1 MITPKI
7 HEDGG
12 VNDFA
17 SNCSY
22 HVKVSYNPAM
32 GYIYV
37 DNRLVNMDWLIE
49 ATESDNATW
58 TAEIVV
64 PRALLSHRAEGN
76 SSSRVSF
83 DWDENYNHHPTYVRS
98 ALVAKQDFPI
108 SKKNLSD
115 AWQLSHVPTTITI
128 SAGNIIAR
136 SAVHAIS
143 GRISQFLAFKT
154 DPGTLP
160 KNSRQASQGLMKVID
175 SGRDPLM
182 YYAIVSED
190 VFQTKETDRNL
201 WVTALSRVLAII
213 SREEDS
219 WSNPKYDSIKQTLKN
234 ELRED
239 MPSWNDPEFDPLL
252 VATRWEPFRPAQK
265 GESDEQ
271 DD

>member
-7 HEDGG
+7 YENGG
-12 VNDFA
+12 VNDFT
-17 SNCSY
+17 SNSSY

-32 GYIYV
+32 GYIHV

-49 ATESDNATW
+49 TTESGYTAW

-64 PRALLSHRAEGN
+64 PRALLSRREEGD
-76 SSSRVSF
+76 SSGRVSF
-83 DWDENYNHHPTYVRS
+83 GWDENYNHHPAYVRS
-98 ALVAKQDFPI
+98 ALVVKQDI
-108 SKKNLSD
+108 DIRKNDLSD
-115 AWQLSHVPTTITI
+115 AWQLPLVPPAVTI

-143 GRISQFLAFKT
+143 GKISQFLAFKT
-154 DPGTLP
+154 DDGTLP
-160 KNSRQASQGLMKVID
+160 KRSGKTSQGLMKVID

-182 YYAIVSED
+182 YYALVSED
-190 VFQTKETDRNL
+190 VFQTKETERNL
-201 WVTALSRVLAII
+201 WITALSRVLTII

-219 WSNPKYDSIKQTLKN
+219 WNDPKYDAIKQTLKN
-234 ELRED
+234 ELGED
-239 MPSWNDPEFDPLL
+239 MTSWNDPEFDPLL
-252 VATRWEPFRPAQK
+252 VATQWEPFRPTQK

>member
-7 HEDGG
+7 HEDGS

-37 DNRLVNMDWLIE
+37 DNRLFNMDWLIE
-49 ATESDNATW
+49 ATENDHAAW

-64 PRALLSHRAEGN
+64 PRALLSHRAEGD
-76 SSSRVSF
+76 SSGRVSF
-83 DWDENYNHHPTYVRS
+83 IWDENYNHHPAYVRS
-98 ALVAKQDFPI
+98 ALVVKQDIGLP
-108 SKKNLSD
+108 KKNLSY
-115 AWQLSHVPTTITI
+115 AWQLPLVPQAVTI
-128 SAGNIIAR
+128 SSGNIIAR

-143 GRISQFLAFKT
+143 GKISQFLAFKT
-154 DPGTLP
+154 DDGTLP
-160 KNSRQASQGLMKVID
+160 KKSGHTSQGLMKVVD

-201 WVTALSRVLAII
+201 WVTALSRVLTII

-219 WSNPKYDSIKQTLKN
+219 WSDPKYDSIKQTLKS
-234 ELRED
+234 ELGED
-239 MPSWNDPEFDPLL
+239 IPSWNDPEFDPLL
-252 VATRWEPFRPAQK
+252 VATQWEPFRPTQK
-265 GESDEQ
+265 GENDEQ
-271 DD
+271 ND

>member
-7 HEDGG
+7 HDDGG
-12 VNDFA
+12 VNDFS

-37 DNRLVNMDWLIE
+37 DNRLFNMDWLIE
-49 ATESDNATW
+49 ATENGYTAW

-64 PRALLSHRAEGN
+64 PRALLSRRAEGDSN
-76 SSSRVSF
+76 GRVSF
-83 DWDENYNHHPTYVRS
+83 DWDESYNHHPAYVRS
-98 ALVAKQDFPI
+98 ALVVKQDFPI
-108 SKKNLSD
+108 PKENLSD
-115 AWQLSHVPTTITI
+115 AWQLPHVLTAVTI
-128 SAGNIIAR
+128 SAGNVIAR

-143 GRISQFLAFKT
+143 GKISQFLAFKA
-154 DPGTLP
+154 DDGTLP
-160 KNSRQASQGLMKVID
+160 KRQGLMKVID
-175 SGRDPLM
+175 SGQDPLM
-182 YYAIVSED
+182 YWAIVSED
-190 VFQTKETDRNL
+190 IFQTKETDRNL
-201 WVTALSRVLAII
+201 WVTALSRVLTII

-219 WSNPKYDSIKQTLKN
+219 WRDPKYDSIKQTLKN
-234 ELRED
+234 ELGED

-252 VATRWEPFRPAQK
+252 VATQWEPFRPTQK